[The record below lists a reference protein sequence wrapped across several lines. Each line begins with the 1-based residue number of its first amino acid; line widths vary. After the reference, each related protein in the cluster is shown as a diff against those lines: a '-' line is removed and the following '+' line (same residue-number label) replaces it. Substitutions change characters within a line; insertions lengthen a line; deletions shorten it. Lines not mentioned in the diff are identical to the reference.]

1 MATNEGHGAQDP
13 NNPYCIHCT
22 DMDGK
27 LLPFEK
33 KFEDLVNLAVKT
45 RWMGREQAEKNVL
58 RGMALMPAWKDRVRQ
73 AAGYGG

>member
-1 MATNEGHGAQDP
+1 MATNEEHGAQDP

-22 DMDGK
+22 DMDGR

-58 RGMALMPAWKDRVRQ
+58 REMALMPAWKNKVQQ
-73 AAGYGG
+73 AAGHSS